1 MDARFKNFPS
11 LDACVSYLVDRWYK
25 DYKGYTGVNRAFTP
39 TECAQL
45 LVREGY
51 ATDPA
56 YADKLIRILR
66 EHD

>member
-1 MDARFKNFPS
+1 
-11 LDACVSYLVDRWYK
+11 
-25 DYKGYTGVNRAFTP
+25 
-39 TECAQL
+39 

-66 EHD
+66 EHGWGNYHRSGIPCYWCWWRRSFSNK